1 MFYLISVLVVFL
13 DLISKQAVLRFLLPQ
28 QVMTVTPFFNLVSV
42 MNKGIS
48 FSLFN
53 SGQKATVWALTLI
66 SLAIII
72 GVVVWLYREKNRWTK
87 LALCL
92 VLGGAVGNVLDRLRF
107 GAVVDFLD
115 FHIGTYHWPA
125 FNVADTAVCIGVFI
139 IIVQS
144 IFSKKKEKKK

>member
-1 MFYLISVLVVFL
+1 MFYLISVLIVFL
-13 DLISKQAVLRFLLPQ
+13 DLISKQAVVRFLLPQ
-28 QVMTVTPFFNLVSV
+28 QVITVTPFFNLVSV

-53 SGQKATVWALTLI
+53 SGQKTTVWALIII
-66 SLAIII
+66 SLAIICGI
-72 GVVVWLYREKNRWTK
+72 AVWIYREKNRWTK

-92 VLGGAVGNVLDRLRF
+92 ILGGAIGNVLDRLRF

-115 FHIGTYHWPA
+115 FHIGAYHWPA

-139 IIVQS
+139 IIIQS
-144 IFSKKKEKKK
+144 IFSKKRRRKK